1 MKNVFRCND
10 DTWKFQAMIKGKK
23 YRKSFKSKTEAEA
36 YARTFFDARK
46 MDLTFFSNLSGEQL
60 KDIKEALAILPEG
73 KTLHEVVERAW
84 RFCSTMDMQS
94 LSKEFLLLKKRQL
107 ESNKLSYDEFIKKH
121 FQI

>member
-1 MKNVFRCND
+1 MLLVFFCVSKKCFLLTFLLNFCTMILDIKNVFRCND

-73 KTLHEVVERAW
+73 KTLHEAVERAW
-84 RFCSTMDMQS
+84 RFCSTMDM
-94 LSKEFLLLKKRQL
+94 
-107 ESNKLSYDEFIKKH
+107 
-121 FQI
+121 